1 MSNIGNKET
10 MANNLL
16 FYVQR
21 SGKSQREIA
30 EAVGVARSTFTEWI
44 KGNKYPRIDKI
55 EQLANYFGILKSDLI
70 EEKKIGDIP
79 EEAEFHARILMDHEV
94 MGMLEK
100 YYALTRREQEIV
112 RNFVSSL
119 NSEG

>member
-1 MSNIGNKET
+1 MGNIGNKNI
-10 MANNLL
+10 MAKNLL
-16 FYVQR
+16 FYVER
-21 SGKSQREIA
+21 SGKTQREIA

-55 EQLANYFGILKSDLI
+55 EMLADYFGILKSDLI

-79 EEAEFHARILMDHEV
+79 EEAEFHARILMDRDV
-94 MGMLEK
+94 MRMLEE
-100 YYALTRREQEIV
+100 YYDLNDRERQIV

-119 NSEG
+119 HPRD